1 MPKEIY
7 KKNIKKLDKQI
18 KDTDAK
24 IISIEKNIDKFY
36 ANPKFVVGNKFNRD
50 LTKNPNT
57 KKEFDKIFDQERK
70 LFKLK
75 NEKLTLKNKKTKNEN
90 LLLIENLRPKTGIG
104 SRLKKYQKLTKAEKK
119 GLL

>member
-50 LTKNPNT
+50 LTKT
-57 KKEFDKIFDQERK
+57 LIQKKNLIKFLI
-70 LFKLK
+70 
-75 NEKLTLKNKKTKNEN
+75 KNEN
-90 LLLIENLRPKTGIG
+90 YLN
-104 SRLKKYQKLTKAEKK
+104 
-119 GLL
+119 